1 MDGAGQEF
9 IAQTSTTGIQQKP
22 DNDYGDGGSDDSGL
36 LPVTR
41 LRRQYLDYLGAKV
54 LEIEEQKQARHY
66 YHGAQWTA
74 EEVRA
79 LRARRQPV
87 VTYNRI
93 NRKINS
99 IVGLTERLRQ
109 DPKAF
114 PRKPRNEDGAEVAT
128 ATIRYVCDTNDW
140 KTKSAEVA
148 RIASIEGIG
157 GIELKLREGD
167 KGDPD
172 VEMELVFVDDFFYDP
187 RSYRYDFSDARY
199 MGIAK
204 WLDVEAA
211 VELFPDKEEEIRAY
225 IENGYDLTTY
235 ADREYKWIYVNEKR
249 VRLVEHW
256 YRNRNEW
263 HWAFYISFH
272 LLDQGTSPFLNERG
286 KTMAR
291 FMMFSAAVDHD
302 GDRYGFF
309 RNMKGPQDEINQRRS
324 KALHISNSRRLIIDK
339 GAVDDVEIARREWAR
354 PDGVVEKNPGAGEV
368 KPDDTRPDLEAQMTF
383 LQEAKAEIDQF
394 ADVRPATQGEMPK
407 NISGRAINLLQ
418 QGGVAELGAFIIA
431 YRGWKIR
438 VYRAIWNIV
447 QRYWTSERWIRVTDD
462 QEMAQFIQLNGLEL
476 DASGRPQLV
485 NFVGALDVDMALD
498 EGPDVINMMAD
509 TYDTLSALAAS
520 GAQIPNIG
528 QILLELAPIQ
538 GSIKKRM
545 LDMMKQPP
553 DPVDQ
558 AGKQLAIQRMLAEIE
573 EKQANV
579 LLRTGTAAM
588 NAAKA
593 GLNAQEIE
601 QRGFAFL
608 NQPSPGFQPPPGTP
622 NGPQGPVA
630 PVPGPSPLG
639 GVPNALGKFLGSPP
653 PAAGATSPPGA
664 AGPPGGPGGP
674 PPGAGA
680 SPPQLPG
687 ALAPYA
693 RQAPDGFHYV
703 PDPTRPGKWLKVA
716 A

>member
-1 MDGAGQEF
+1 MDQDF
-9 IAQTSTTGIQQKP
+9 ISQTSTTGISQKP
-22 DNDYGDGGSDDSGL
+22 DNDYGDGGSDDSGFM
-36 LPVTR
+36 PVTR
-41 LRRQYLDYLGAKV
+41 LRRQYLDYLGGKV

-66 YHGAQWTA
+66 YHCAQWTA
-74 EEVRA
+74 EEVRV
-79 LRARRQPV
+79 LRLRKQPI
-87 VTYNRI
+87 VTYNRVG
-93 NRKINS
+93 RKINS

-114 PRKPRNEDGAEVAT
+114 PRHPRGEAGAEVAT
-128 ATIRYVCDTNDW
+128 ASVRFVCDANDW
-140 KTKSAEVA
+140 KTKSGEVA
-148 RIASIEGIG
+148 RIAGIEGIG

-172 VEMELVFVDDFFYDP
+172 VEMELVFIDDFFYDP
-187 RSYRYDFSDARY
+187 RSSRYDFSDARY

-225 IENGYDLTTY
+225 IENGYDLTTH

-256 YRNRNEW
+256 YRNKNKW

-272 LLDQGTSPFLNERG
+272 LLDQGISPFLNERG

-291 FMMFSAAVDHD
+291 FIMFSASVDHD
-302 GDRYGFF
+302 GDRYGFI

-324 KALHISNSRRLIIDK
+324 KALHISNSRRLIVDK
-339 GAVDDVEIARREWAR
+339 GAVDDIEITRREWGR
-354 PDGVVEKNPGAGEV
+354 PDGIIEVNPGVGKV
-368 KPDDTRPDLEAQMTF
+368 TPDNTQQDLQSQLEFM
-383 LQEAKAEIDQF
+383 QEAKNELDQMANF
-394 ADVRPATQGEMPK
+394 QIATQGEMPK

-418 QGGVAELGAFIIA
+418 QGGVAELGTFIIA

-438 VYRAIWNIV
+438 VYRAIWNMI

-476 DASGRPQLV
+476 DEAGRPQLV
-485 NFVGALDVDMALD
+485 NYVGALDVDIVLD

-538 GSIKKRM
+538 GSVKKRI

-553 DPVDQ
+553 DPLDQ
-558 AGKQLAIQRMLAEIE
+558 ATKKLAIERILAEIE
-573 EKQANV
+573 EKQANA
-579 LLRTGTAAM
+579 LMRIG
-588 NAAKA
+588 KA
-593 GLNAQEIE
+593 SESAGKVGLNAQEIE
-601 QRGFAFL
+601 QRGFQMLAQQAPPFS
-608 NQPSPGFQPPPGTP
+608 QPQPLPS
-622 NGPQGPVA
+622 GPQGPM
-630 PVPGPSPLG
+630 VPQSGPSSLG
-639 GVPNALGKFLGSPP
+639 DV
-653 PAAGATSPPGA
+653 
-664 AGPPGGPGGP
+664 
-674 PPGAGA
+674 
-680 SPPQLPG
+680 PG
-687 ALAPYA
+687 ALAKFTQPL
-693 RQAPDGFHYV
+693 PM
-703 PDPTRPGKWLKVA
+703 A